1 MPFSRHAHIGIDLS
15 DTGAR
20 AAAWRDHGSQGQRLF
35 DLDKLTDHVAV
46 AERGTLDFVVF
57 DESFALHPS
66 RNTTL
71 QGRLDAALVAAR
83 LAPRS
88 SGIGLVAQLD
98 ATRTEPGHV
107 AQAVATIDRASG
119 GRAAWQV
126 GIGAL
131 DDVAVD
137 AVGGEWDGPVREV
150 PQPVDG
156 RGTRFVDVDGVH
168 FAAPQAERASRSPQG
183 RPPVVVRLDAT
194 DGIDAHAVDIA
205 GRVADVVRVRV
216 DDRGVAAAVRRRV
229 RDAAVA
235 HGRDPDAVRVLVDAF
250 LLLAPDA
257 ASARARLEL
266 LAEIGDVRPEAGVL
280 VALGT
285 AVDVASLVTE
295 WFALGAADGFTFRP
309 ASVHTDLPGLVD
321 AVVPRLRG
329 AGVFRDR
336 YPRGGTLRGT
346 LGLPRPV
353 RRAGVRAGV
362 TVQRASRTA
371 RPAAASG
378 AGTRVGAGRSAAA
391 R

>member
-1 MPFSRHAHIGIDLS
+1 VPFPRHVHLGIDLS

-35 DLDKLTDHVAV
+35 DLDKLTEHVAV
-46 AERGTLDFVVF
+46 AERGALDFVVF

-83 LAPRS
+83 LAPRTA
-88 SGIGLVAQLD
+88 GIGLVAQLD
-98 ATRTEPGHV
+98 ATLTEPDHV

-126 GIGAL
+126 GVGAL
-131 DDVAVD
+131 DERAVD
-137 AVGGEWDGPVREV
+137 AVGGTWDGPVVDV
-150 PQPVDG
+150 PRPVDQ
-156 RGTRFVDVDGVH
+156 RDARFVDVDGVH
-168 FAAPQAERASRSPQG
+168 FAAPQVVRAARSPQG
-183 RPPVVVRLDAT
+183 RPPVVVRLDLT
-194 DGIDAHAVDIA
+194 DGADAHDVDVA
-205 GRVADVVRVRV
+205 ARTADVVRLRV
-216 DDRGVAAAVRRRV
+216 DDRGVAAEVRRQL
-229 RDAAVA
+229 
-235 HGRDPDAVRVLVDAF
+235 RDPDTVRVLVDAF
-250 LLLAPDA
+250 LLLGPEA
-257 ASARARLEL
+257 ASAEARLDL

-285 AVDVASLVTE
+285 AVDIASLVTE

-346 LGLPRPV
+346 LGLARPV
-353 RRAGVRAGV
+353 RRTPVRSAG
-362 TVQRASRTA
+362 
-371 RPAAASG
+371 SG
-378 AGTRVGAGRSAAA
+378 SRVGAGRAAAA

>member
-1 MPFSRHAHIGIDLS
+1 VPFPRHVHLGIDLS

-20 AAAWRDHGSQGQRLF
+20 AATWRDHGSQGQRLF
-35 DLDKLTDHVAV
+35 DLDKLTEHVAV
-46 AERGTLDFVVF
+46 AERGALDFVVF

-83 LAPRS
+83 LAPRTA
-88 SGIGLVAQLD
+88 GIGLVAQLD
-98 ATRTEPGHV
+98 ATLTEPGHV

-126 GIGAL
+126 GVGAL
-131 DDVAVD
+131 DEHAVD
-137 AVGGEWDGPVREV
+137 AVGGTWDAPVRDV
-150 PQPVDG
+150 PRPVDQ
-156 RGTRFVDVDGVH
+156 RDARFVDVDGVH
-168 FAAPQAERASRSPQG
+168 FAAPQVVRASRSPQG

-194 DGIDAHAVDIA
+194 AGADAHDVDVA
-205 GRVADVVRVRV
+205 GRTADVVRLRV
-216 DDRGVAAAVRRRV
+216 DDRAVAADVRRQV
-229 RDAAVA
+229 RDAAAA
-235 HGRDPDAVRVLVDAF
+235 HGRDPDGVLVLVDAF
-250 LLLAPDA
+250 LLLGPET
-257 ASARARLEL
+257 ASAEARLDL

-346 LGLPRPV
+346 LGLARPV
-353 RRAGVRAGV
+353 RRVA
-362 TVQRASRTA
+362 A
-371 RPAAASG
+371 RSVG
-378 AGTRVGAGRSAAA
+378 AGSRVGAGRSAAA